1 MCLRYTMKITVTSLI
16 VICLVGVIAGAR
28 ILAIFPLYFKSHYSV
43 FEPLLK
49 RLSARGHE
57 IVAATHFPQKI
68 RLANFTD
75 LDISSSFPNNTLS
88 FYTSNS
94 WQKIYHFCSSKICDS
109 LLGHSE
115 IKRIIN
121 AKEHFDL
128 LMIEIFSNDCLL
140 GIAHVLNISKI
151 IGVVSTA
158 ELPWSNMIL
167 KNPENPSY
175 IPNFFGWYSGR
186 MNLLERSINTGLLLI
201 SKLAYR

>member
-1 MCLRYTMKITVTSLI
+1 MKITVTSLI
-16 VICLVGVIAGAR
+16 VICLVGVIGGAR
-28 ILAIFPLYFKSHYSV
+28 ILAIFPFNAKSHYNV

-57 IVAATHFPQKI
+57 IVAVTHFPQKI

-75 LDISSSFPNNTLS
+75 LDISSGFPNQMNTLP
-88 FYTSNS
+88 FFVGNT
-94 WQKIYHFCSSKICDS
+94 WQKIYVFCRTEICDS
-109 LLGHSE
+109 LGHSE
-115 IKRIIN
+115 IKSLIN
-121 AKEHFDL
+121 AKKHFDL
-128 LMIEIFSNDCLL
+128 LVIEIFTSDCFLC
-140 GIAHVLNISKI
+140 IAHALNISKI
-151 IGVVSTA
+151 IGAVSTS

-186 MNLLERSINTGLLLI
+186 MNLLERSINMGLLLI